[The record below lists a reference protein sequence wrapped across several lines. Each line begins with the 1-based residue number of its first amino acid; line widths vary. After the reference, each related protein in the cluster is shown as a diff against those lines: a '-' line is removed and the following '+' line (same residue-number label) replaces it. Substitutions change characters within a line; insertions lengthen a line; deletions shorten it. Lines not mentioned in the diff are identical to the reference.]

1 MIITKKKIVS
11 FISYTITAYFLM
23 CNIVYG
29 FGDIEGQLLD
39 ADPDKLLKWT
49 RRDTSSIGDIR
60 TVGYLNDRFVAAS
73 ATYIMTSLDGNEWNE
88 IESPGT
94 SHESTVFG
102 NGLYLIGGAHGAMNV
117 SEDGVSWSRITYPL
131 SFIKELLYVENRFIG
146 VGNVSV
152 YKSDGGL
159 IWEMINPGF
168 SINLER
174 NLEGI
179 LHNNGLYII
188 VGENGTI
195 RTSEDT
201 DNWIAR
207 DDLRGIGRLFSVAYG
222 NGKYIAVGE
231 SILISEN
238 AEKWEWLVLG
248 LDNREQ
254 LRKIIFVDGVFYAV
268 GGIRDEK
275 GTIIK
280 SEDGLTWTSID
291 INAKGMLFDIAHHG
305 QRFVT
310 VGQSG
315 RLFTA
320 GLFEVIINVPEGGK
334 VSVPLEQTISA
345 GTTIS
350 VSATPPDD
358 KFFLGWTG
366 SINTDSNPLTITIES
381 DINLTAQFGQI
392 LPPSISSQPQSQLID
407 IGQDIQIFPQILN
420 LNFYPHE
427 FQWFLGKSGDVSN
440 PIEGETGLSLSLS
453 SIEENSY
460 YWVRV
465 TNEKGVLD
473 SETAV
478 ITLRQTYF
486 TTPNTVLVH
495 GLGDIAGENIQHPTG
510 NIYDQV
516 LLTGSS
522 VTIVAKQ
529 GQITRTSY
537 IDENDDIVQVEF
549 SGAGTLTLAIGS
561 ESYRPPALPAK
572 YNQSV
577 SYVKGKATIAIVG
590 ADESTNV
597 SVFSVG
603 VINASNPGLF
613 PENENYDGRAD
624 ISFIKISGSAIGG
637 IFCANAH
644 FSNDVGYVGINALK
658 VPVKN
663 RLIIGDLDAFDDAYP
678 ILLIG
683 SDSELISDNGK
694 LLLAGGDL
702 KQTNG
707 KAIHV
712 AAFDPVAP
720 FSIKTQDNV
729 RSNGALETK
738 RQVEAQFRNN
748 SGFIFEVPVQ

>member
-39 ADPDKLLKWT
+39 TDPDKLLKWT

-248 LDNREQ
+248 
-254 LRKIIFVDGVFYAV
+254 FYAV

-486 TTPNTVLVH
+486 TAPNTVLVH

-644 FSNDVGYVGINALK
+644 SAMMLV
-658 VPVKN
+658 
-663 RLIIGDLDAFDDAYP
+663 
-678 ILLIG
+678 LL
-683 SDSELISDNGK
+683 E
-694 LLLAGGDL
+694 
-702 KQTNG
+702 
-707 KAIHV
+707 
-712 AAFDPVAP
+712 
-720 FSIKTQDNV
+720 
-729 RSNGALETK
+729 
-738 RQVEAQFRNN
+738 
-748 SGFIFEVPVQ
+748 